1 MKKRIYIDMDDTICE
16 FLSARDKALA
26 LEPETKYPQAQM
38 DFFRK
43 LKPIENA
50 VTSVNKLSEKF
61 DVWFLTRPSY
71 MNPLCYTEKRLW
83 IEDHFGLEWCKRLI
97 LCPDKSLMI
106 GDYLIDDMPWPE
118 FKGKQILFGSEEYP
132 DWHKIVFK
140 LNWEIETI

>member
-1 MKKRIYIDMDDTICE
+1 MDDTICNFTE
-16 FLSARDKALA
+16 AHRRLKT
-26 LEPETKYPQAQM
+26 PEMKYPQSQM

-43 LKPIENA
+43 LKPIKDAVSSVKLLGEN
-50 VTSVNKLSEKF
+50 F

-83 IEDHFGLEWCKRLI
+83 VEDHFGLEWCNRLI

-106 GDYLIDDMPWPE
+106 GDYLIDDHPWPE

-132 DWHKIVFK
+132 DWDNVIKYLDGK
-140 LNWEIETI
+140 NNKR